1 MSSIQEIKKNLENS
15 WIQFLNSNAP
25 KLSVK
30 NLCGASPPSVFVG
43 QYGYPKVKVGPM
55 IPPLHGDTTILDSPE
70 KWIGK
75 NIGEIANYRL
85 SLVRGVCNVN
95 VNTVSEKYVESLQ
108 ELAMANRPTES
119 ELLFDQIPAIDIEQ
133 KKNFG
138 FDADSAP
145 YGLIAPLKTF
155 KTSSSLSVDRRIEN
169 AFYDKDMLATQAI
182 ANLYHRGVEVSK
194 INRILS
200 MGMLGIQKNRKLV
213 PTRWSISATDDI
225 ISSKLTKEIEIHRTV
240 DFFEVYQYAHL
251 GNHYSIILIPYDIW
265 TFEMQE
271 AWIDGNGNLGMGTD
285 FEDSVG
291 GLNHNPS
298 IAGAYFAAR
307 LSITEHLNK
316 INRKAA
322 VLTLREIHP
331 QYVIPVGVW
340 QIREGIREALRGF
353 GTKFDNFANALSFA
367 CDFLSTSKKEW
378 IKNSKVYSI
387 IKEQKKI
394 SDYF

>member
-25 KLSVK
+25 KLMVK

-75 NIGEIANYRL
+75 NIEEIANYRL

-95 VNTVSEKYVESLQ
+95 INTVSEKYVESLQ
-108 ELAMANRPTES
+108 ELAMANRPAES

-169 AFYDKDMLATQAI
+169 AFYDKDILATQAI
-182 ANLYHRGVEVSK
+182 ANLYHQGVEVSK

-200 MGMLGIQKNRKLV
+200 MGMLGKQKNRKLV

-225 ISSKLTKEIEIHRTV
+225 ISSKLTEEIEIHQTV

-265 TFEMQE
+265 IFEMQE
-271 AWIDGNGNLGMGTD
+271 AWIDGNGNLGVGTD
-285 FEDSVG
+285 FEDSVR

-340 QIREGIREALRGF
+340 QVREGIREALRGF
-353 GTKFDNFANALSFA
+353 GRRFENFENALSSA

>member
-1 MSSIQEIKKNLENS
+1 MSSIKEIKKKLES
-15 WIQFLNSNAP
+15 GWVQFLNSNAS
-25 KLSVK
+25 KLRVK
-30 NLCGASPPSVFVG
+30 NLSGASPPSVFVG
-43 QYGYPKVKVGPM
+43 QYGYPKVKAGPM

-75 NIGEIANYRL
+75 NIVEIANYRL
-85 SLVRGVCNVN
+85 SLVRAVCNVN

-108 ELAMANRPTES
+108 ELAMANRPAES
-119 ELLFDQIPAIDIEQ
+119 ELSFEQIPAIDIEQ

-138 FDADSAP
+138 FEADSAP
-145 YGLIAPLKTF
+145 FGLIAPLKTF
-155 KTSSSLSVDRRIEN
+155 KTSSSLSVDKRIEN
-169 AFYDKDMLATQAI
+169 AFYDKDMPATQAI
-182 ANLYHRGVEVSK
+182 VNLYHKGVEVSK

-213 PTRWSISATDDI
+213 PTKWSISATDDI
-225 ISSKLTKEIEIHRTV
+225 VSSKMANELEKHQSI
-240 DFFEVYQYAHL
+240 DFFEVYRYAHL

-265 TFEMQE
+265 TFEMKE
-271 AWIDGNGNLGMGTD
+271 AWIDGKGNFGMGMD
-285 FEDSVG
+285 FEDSLG
-291 GLNHNPS
+291 GLNHHPS

-307 LSITEHLNK
+307 LSISEYLNK

-353 GTKFDNFANALSFA
+353 GTRFDNFANALSFA
-367 CDFLSTSKKEW
+367 CNFLSISENEW

>member
-1 MSSIQEIKKNLENS
+1 MSSIQEIKKKLENS

-25 KLSVK
+25 KLMVK
-30 NLCGASPPSVFVG
+30 NLSGASPPSVFVG

-75 NIGEIANYRL
+75 NIEEIANYRL

-95 VNTVSEKYVESLQ
+95 INTVSEKYVESLQ
-108 ELAMANRPTES
+108 ELAMANRPAES

-169 AFYDKDMLATQAI
+169 AFYDKDILATQAI
-182 ANLYHRGVEVSK
+182 ANLYHQGVEVSK

-200 MGMLGIQKNRKLV
+200 MGMLGKQKNRKLV

-225 ISSKLTKEIEIHRTV
+225 ISSKLTEEIEIHQTV

-265 TFEMQE
+265 IFEMQE

-307 LSITEHLNK
+307 LSITEHLHK

-340 QIREGIREALRGF
+340 LVREGIREALRGF
-353 GTKFDNFANALSFA
+353 GRKFENFESALSSA

>member
-1 MSSIQEIKKNLENS
+1 MSSIQEIKKNLEDS
-15 WIQFLNSNAP
+15 WIQFLNSNAS
-25 KLSVK
+25 KLRVK
-30 NLCGASPPSVFVG
+30 NLSGSSPPSVFVG
-43 QYGYPKVKVGPM
+43 QYGYPKVNVGPM
-55 IPPLHGDTTILDSPE
+55 VPPLHGDTTILDSPE

-108 ELAMANRPTES
+108 ELAMANRPAES
-119 ELLFDQIPAIDIEQ
+119 DLLFDQIPAIDIEQ

-138 FDADSAP
+138 FDEDSAP

-155 KTSSSLSVDRRIEN
+155 KTSSSLSVDKRIEN

-182 ANLYHRGVEVSK
+182 AKLYHQGVEVSK

-213 PTRWSISATDDI
+213 PTKWSISATDDM
-225 ISSKLTKEIEIHRTV
+225 ISSKLTKEIENHQSI
-240 DFFEVYQYAHL
+240 DFFEVYRYAHL
-251 GNHYSIILIPYDIW
+251 GNHYSIILIPHDIW
-265 TFEMQE
+265 VFEMQE
-271 AWIDGNGNLGMGTD
+271 AWIDGNGNLGMGKD
-285 FEDSVG
+285 FEDAVG
-291 GLNHNPS
+291 GLNHHPS
-298 IAGAYFAAR
+298 IAGAFFAAR
-307 LSITEHLNK
+307 LSISEYLNK

-353 GTKFDNFANALSFA
+353 GRRFDYFGNALSFA
-367 CDFLSTSKKEW
+367 CNFLSISKNEW
-378 IKNSKVYSI
+378 IKNSKIYSI

>member
-1 MSSIQEIKKNLENS
+1 MSSIQEIKKNLEDS
-15 WIQFLNSNAP
+15 WIQFLNSNAS
-25 KLSVK
+25 KLRVK
-30 NLCGASPPSVFVG
+30 NLSGSSPPSVFVG

-108 ELAMANRPTES
+108 ELAMANRPVES
-119 ELLFDQIPAIDIEQ
+119 DLLFDQIPAIDIEQ

-138 FDADSAP
+138 FDEDSAP

-155 KTSSSLSVDRRIEN
+155 KTSSSLSVDKRIEN

-182 ANLYHRGVEVSK
+182 AKLYHQGVEVSK

-213 PTRWSISATDDI
+213 PTKWSISATDDM
-225 ISSKLTKEIEIHRTV
+225 ISSKLTKEIENHQSI
-240 DFFEVYQYAHL
+240 DFFEVYRYAHL
-251 GNHYSIILIPYDIW
+251 GNHYSIILIPHDIW
-265 TFEMQE
+265 VFEMQE
-271 AWIDGNGNLGMGTD
+271 AWIDGNGNLGMGKD
-285 FEDSVG
+285 FEDAVG
-291 GLNHNPS
+291 GLNHHPS
-298 IAGAYFAAR
+298 IAGAFFAAR
-307 LSITEHLNK
+307 LSISEHLNK

-353 GTKFDNFANALSFA
+353 GRRFDNFGNALSFA
-367 CDFLSTSKKEW
+367 CNFLSISKNEW
-378 IKNSKVYSI
+378 IKNSKIYSI

>member
-1 MSSIQEIKKNLENS
+1 MSSTQEIKKNLENR
-15 WIQFLNSNAP
+15 WTQFLNSNASR
-25 KLSVK
+25 LRVK
-30 NLCGASPPSVFVG
+30 NLSGASPPSVFVG
-43 QYGYPKVKVGPM
+43 QHGYPKVKVGPM
-55 IPPLHGDTTILDSPE
+55 TPPLHGDTTILDSPE

-75 NIGEIANYRL
+75 NIEEIASYRL

-95 VNTVSEKYVESLQ
+95 INTISERYVESLQ
-108 ELAMANRPTES
+108 ELAMANRPAES
-119 ELLFDQIPAIDIEQ
+119 ELLFDKIPAIDIEQ

-155 KTSSSLSVDRRIEN
+155 KTSSSLSVDRRIED
-169 AFYDKDMLATQAI
+169 AFYDRDMLATQAV
-182 ANLYHRGVEVSK
+182 ANLYHQGVEVSK

-213 PTRWSISATDDI
+213 PTKWSISATDDI
-225 ISSKLTKEIEIHRTV
+225 ISSELTKEIESHQSI
-240 DFFEVYQYAHL
+240 DFFEVYRYAHL
-251 GNHYSIILIPYDIW
+251 GNHYSIILIPYNIW

-271 AWIDGNGNLGMGTD
+271 AWIDDNGNLGMGAD
-285 FEDSVG
+285 FEDSIG
-291 GLNHNPS
+291 GLNHHPS

-307 LSITEHLNK
+307 LSISEYLYK

-322 VLTLREIHP
+322 VITLREIHP

-353 GTKFDNFANALSFA
+353 GRRFENFGNALSFA
-367 CDFLSTSKKEW
+367 CNFLSTSKNEW
-378 IKNSKVYSI
+378 IKNSKIYSI
-387 IKEQKKI
+387 VKEQKKI